1 MEEKGSTPDGV
12 GCQAAQI
19 VVTVAVPDSRRTV
32 SLAACEA
39 VFAVATGGVKVSE
52 ANSVASS
59 IDGTSFGKHCGWL
72 WVKDAVAI
80 QECNNSRLEV
90 FNIGCGRDDCAHA
103 FMAEYLITMAIMFVS
118 AAEATMGD
126 FDEHLISGQRCMVD
140 VRSDN
145 IAGFRSAKD
154 GKVDA
159 AIF

>member
-32 SLAACEA
+32 ILAACEA
-39 VFAVATGGVKVSE
+39 VFAVATSRVKVSE

-59 IDGTSFGKHCGWL
+59 IDGKSFDKHYGWL
-72 WVKDAVAI
+72 WVKDGVAI
-80 QECNNSRLEV
+80 DECNNSRLEV
-90 FNIGCGRDDCAHA
+90 FDAGRGRQDCPDA
-103 FMAEYLITMAIMFVS
+103 FMPEYLITMAKMFVS
-118 AAEATMGD
+118 ATEAAVGD

-145 IAGFRSAKD
+145 IAR
-154 GKVDA
+154 
-159 AIF
+159 